1 MSLVCCGVE
10 LMDCFDLCLLLL
22 VFILVFFCDNVRTY
36 NRGVIQASATLNV
49 RLEADIQ
56 ICAAFNVPRLA
67 LHSTSVLLS
76 LSQLV
81 LYIQENATSADA
93 ILMSLAG
100 MDNEYIMCALFIVL
114 RSLAQFH
121 LCEISRI
128 AMYCPKIARTLLY
141 ACIWE
146 SHG

>member
-22 VFILVFFCDNVRTY
+22 VFMLVFFCDNVRTY

-81 LYIQENATSADA
+81 VVHSGECYKCRCYFN
-93 ILMSLAG
+93 
-100 MDNEYIMCALFIVL
+100 VL
-114 RSLAQFH
+114 G
-121 LCEISRI
+121 
-128 AMYCPKIARTLLY
+128 
-141 ACIWE
+141 W
-146 SHG
+146 HGQ